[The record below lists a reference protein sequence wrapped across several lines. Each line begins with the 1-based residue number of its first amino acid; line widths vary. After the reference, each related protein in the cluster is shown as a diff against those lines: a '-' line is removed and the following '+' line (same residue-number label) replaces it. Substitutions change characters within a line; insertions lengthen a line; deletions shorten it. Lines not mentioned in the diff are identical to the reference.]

1 MSLITRLP
9 LTRPEK
15 IAIDLADLSAT
26 EIRDLDFSL
35 YDLFAGAARNGQQ
48 VVQGKTI
55 TGCRIHG
62 PGVLLA
68 SMGVTFEDVNFGD
81 SRGGMGNLLL
91 RSLGDKA
98 IGSVP
103 VRDCAFISCEFYS
116 VGFTGSEDFL
126 QQMMGVATRLVDP
139 Q

>member
-1 MSLITRLP
+1 MSLISRLP

-15 IAIDLADLSAT
+15 IATDLTGSD
-26 EIRDLDFSL
+26 IRDVDFSL
-35 YDLFAGAARNGQQ
+35 YDLFVGAARNGQQ
-48 VVQGKTI
+48 LVQGKTI

-68 SMGVTFEDVNFGD
+68 SMGTTFEDVNFGD

-91 RSLGDKA
+91 RTLGDKA
-98 IGSVP
+98 IGAVP
-103 VRDCAFISCEFYS
+103 VRDTAFISCEFYAVS
-116 VGFTGSEDFL
+116 FTGSEDFL